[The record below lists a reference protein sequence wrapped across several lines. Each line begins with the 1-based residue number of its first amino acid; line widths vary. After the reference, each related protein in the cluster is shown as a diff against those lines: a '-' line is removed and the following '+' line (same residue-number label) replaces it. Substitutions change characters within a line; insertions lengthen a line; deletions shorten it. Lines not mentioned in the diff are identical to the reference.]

1 MVMRTQR
8 TLAWL
13 VLILSIGIAGR
24 ADATQKFGP
33 LEISGNLQSQQ
44 LIRHPDIDQ
53 YYFIQQR
60 NTLRVRVDW
69 EWMKRGGKWL
79 DRYDLSDWIESSH
92 LFLLYRGVYDSVYDL
107 TPGFTDKFEFTGEKI
122 DKRFEHLDD
131 MSRGAR
137 NAMKFENQLREA
149 YVDIKFRG
157 NFSLR
162 AGKQQV
168 IWGESDGFR
177 LLDRAN
183 ALDLSWHFFYELPPP
198 AFGLDDLRIPF
209 WMIKGLY
216 DFGSV
221 GSWSN
226 VFAEAYWN
234 PGDWRPSKLS
244 FEPNPW
250 GVRLGEPLMNPR
262 SGAMRTVFP
271 GITHLMNGTSLRQ
284 GNYDRNPIDNSQFGI
299 RFNGVTGPDTWVL
312 PEGLQ
317 LQAGYLY
324 QRFAPAGG
332 ASTSAALARG
342 IKPDEAGQTRTQEL
356 IGKGILPAEF
366 YTPYIHTI
374 GVAANYFDEW
384 TKIVWRTEQAYD
396 FGIPFYSCAHSASE
410 VNRKLDRGER
420 ACVRDST
427 FAPFLPGIR
436 NHDVWSGL
444 IAFDRPTW
452 IRPLNKKTTFFITG
466 QLFHTYMIQKAKST
480 IGGLDLPTKTKTL
493 GIDPPIAYRDDIHR
507 WEMLMTFAIIGF
519 YRGGSL
525 APAFIYLLD
534 PINSYSQAAI
544 WGIDWFVTPNFAINL
559 SQRFIINPTREINF
573 EPWGIAGLNRGR
585 SETGIRFSYQF

>member
-8 TLAWL
+8 MLAWL
-13 VLILSIGIAGR
+13 VVTVLLVGAGR
-24 ADATQKFGP
+24 AEATQKFGP

-53 YYFIQQR
+53 FYFIQQR
-60 NTLRVRVDW
+60 NTMRVRVDW
-69 EWMKRGGKWL
+69 EWVKRGGKWL
-79 DRYDLSDWIESSH
+79 DRYDLSDWVDSSH
-92 LFLLYRGVYDSVYDL
+92 LFLLYRGVYDSIYDL
-107 TPGFTDKFEFTGEKI
+107 TPGFTDKRDFQGVKL

-131 MSRGAR
+131 MSKDAR
-137 NAMKFENQLREA
+137 DAQKFESQLREA

-162 AGKQQV
+162 AGKQQI

-177 LLDRAN
+177 MLDRAN

-221 GSWSN
+221 GSLSN

-234 PGDWRPSKLS
+234 PGDWRPSRLY

-250 GVRLGEPLMNPR
+250 GVRLGDPLTNPR
-262 SGAMRTVFP
+262 DGAFFAVFP
-271 GITHLMNGTSLRQ
+271 GIKHLNNGTSLRQ

-299 RFNGVTGPDTWVL
+299 RFNGVTGPDTPVL

-317 LQAGYLY
+317 LQIGYLY
-324 QRFAPAGG
+324 QRFAPSGG
-332 ASTSAALARG
+332 ATTSAALARG
-342 IKPDEAGQTRTQEL
+342 IPPTDAGNIQTQKLVSR
-356 IGKGILPAEF
+356 GILPVEI

-374 GVAANYFDEW
+374 GVAANYFDEF
-384 TKIVWRTEQAYD
+384 TKVVWRTEQAYD

-410 VNRKLDRGER
+410 VNRRLDRGER
-420 ACVRDST
+420 ACTRDTT

-444 IAFDRPTW
+444 LAFDRPTW
-452 IRPLNKKTTFFITG
+452 IRPLNKKTTFFISG
-466 QLFHTYMIQKAKST
+466 QLFWTYMIQKAHST
-480 IGGLDLPTKTKTL
+480 IGGLDLPTKTKTI
-493 GIDPPIAYRDDIHR
+493 GQDPPVAYRDDIHR
-507 WEMLMTFAIIGF
+507 WEMISTLAIIGF
-519 YRGGSL
+519 YRGGSVS
-525 APAFIYLLD
+525 PAFIYLFD

-544 WGIDWFVTPNFAINL
+544 WGVDYFVTPNFAVNL
-559 SQRFIINPTREINF
+559 SQRYIINPTKELNF
-573 EPWGIAGLNRGR
+573 EPWGIGGLNRGR